1 LDDFKSSTVPYYW
14 REETVNPQI
23 EHDRLLRQHKFELVS
38 ERNHLK
44 YNDPAG
50 RVYVTAKTPSDW
62 RAYLNQ
68 VSVLKRVIAAPVPSN
83 SVLEEMRQ
91 RKELEQFITLNAAQK
106 KSAVGIAGAGK
117 KKKSRGTGFIYE
129 DKPEKTAE
137 QIALEE
143 ETRERARANNERKD
157 AEKKERR
164 DERRKNE
171 EWSNQLASFRRQAR
185 QVNATVQRA
194 WLFAIAV
201 GHYETGRTGVADRL
215 RRERKLGEG
224 VSLAEAR
231 RRDDYVGR
239 IAFNQK
245 KETDSMASNLI
256 ENSNDAFL
264 ESSMT
269 IAYMLTLKAGK
280 FPRWALHSTDE
291 QIEARRTQPGFGADV
306 PKQQIRHYRMAA
318 GYVTDWIGPVLKAEL
333 ARYDAQRKIEREMQI
348 RGEAA

>member
-1 LDDFKSSTVPYYW
+1 LDDFESSTVPYYW

-50 RVYVTAKTPSDW
+50 RVYVCAKTPSDH

-68 VSVLKRVIAAPVPSN
+68 IRSLKRVIAAPVPS
-83 SVLEEMRQ
+83 SKIVDELRQ
-91 RKELEQFITLNAAQK
+91 IKELEQYIALQPAQK
-106 KSAVGIAGAGK
+106 NSQGIQGKGKGK
-117 KKKSRGTGFIYE
+117 KQKGTGIFYE
-129 DKPEKTAE
+129 EKPDKTAE
-137 QIALEE
+137 QIAAEE

-171 EWSNQLASFRRQAR
+171 EWNDQLASFRRQAR
-185 QVNATVQRA
+185 HVNATVQRA

-201 GHYETGRTGVADRL
+201 GHYETGRNGVADRL

-291 QIEARRTQPGFGADV
+291 QIEARRIQPGLGADV